1 MILVR
6 VERKEEETIKNTNRI
21 KREVLTK
28 NKVSNHLLGN
38 VANLRQRKKNSRVVA
53 CRGCAVPRRN
63 LFDFHTLR
71 PKQYS
76 SDVRT
81 TQTELIS
88 SFSRTCFSQTFSFLF
103 CPIFFSFI
111 LLFIYLSHL
120 LYNLFFPSF
129 LICKDLRNSHI
140 QIIKRSFVANEMKSN
155 FIVFLII

>member
-1 MILVR
+1 M
-6 VERKEEETIKNTNRI
+6 
-21 KREVLTK
+21 
-28 NKVSNHLLGN
+28 SNHLLGN

-111 LLFIYLSHL
+111 LLFIYLSHYITCFL
-120 LYNLFFPSF
+120 PFFFNLQRFKKFSYTNYQTKFRRKRNEIEFHRFSDNIILYT
-129 LICKDLRNSHI
+129 CRY
-140 QIIKRSFVANEMKSN
+140 
-155 FIVFLII
+155 